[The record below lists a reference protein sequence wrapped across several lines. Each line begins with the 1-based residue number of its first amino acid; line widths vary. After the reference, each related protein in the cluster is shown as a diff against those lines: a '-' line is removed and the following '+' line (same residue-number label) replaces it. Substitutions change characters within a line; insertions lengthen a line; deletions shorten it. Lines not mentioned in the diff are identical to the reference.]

1 MVLEIPMAN
10 KTWFWM
16 VPTTILA
23 FSRRWSKTFLAM
35 AERAEEITTID

>member
-23 FSRRWSKTFLAM
+23 FSRWSKTFLAM
-35 AERAEEITTID
+35 AERADEITTID